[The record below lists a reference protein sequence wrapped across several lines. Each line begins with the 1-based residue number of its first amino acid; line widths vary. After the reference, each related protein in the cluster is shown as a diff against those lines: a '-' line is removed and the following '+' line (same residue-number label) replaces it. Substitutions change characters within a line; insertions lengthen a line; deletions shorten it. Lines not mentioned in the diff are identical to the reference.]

1 MKKYIQPQTNIA
13 EISVRQFLTAS
24 GDTTKIKGS
33 KISGGG
39 TTTGNALSSGI
50 SFGSSSPWEK

>member
-1 MKKYIQPQTNIA
+1 MKKYTQPQIRIA
-13 EISVRQFLTAS
+13 EISVRQFLTTS

-39 TTTGNALSSGI
+39 TTTGNALSEHI
-50 SFGSSSPWEK
+50 TFGSSSPWDK